1 MRETRLPVDPIQ
13 RRRSESFAR
22 ATVMLAHDPDAA
34 ADTLLVMRVG
44 ALEDAPALA
53 AALDGAARTVRR
65 GDARAIALAW
75 TRVRR
80 ALGGAPVVRGTI
92 PPWSGAP

>member
-1 MRETRLPVDPIQ
+1 MISVDSTFAVL

-22 ATVMLAHDPDAA
+22 ATVLLAHDLNAA
-34 ADTLLVMRVG
+34 ADTLLVMRVS

-53 AALDGAARTVRR
+53 AALDDAVRTVRR

-92 PPWSGAP
+92 PAWSGAP